1 MKLKKL
7 SSIGIEIKKADN
19 LSPCRSASVSRNVVL
34 FGFFSICLV
43 LFPFFRVTEVNTP
56 FSQ

>member
-19 LSPCRSASVSRNVVL
+19 LSPCRSASVSRNLVFLFFFHLFCVVS
-34 FGFFSICLV
+34 FFSGY
-43 LFPFFRVTEVNTP
+43 
-56 FSQ
+56 